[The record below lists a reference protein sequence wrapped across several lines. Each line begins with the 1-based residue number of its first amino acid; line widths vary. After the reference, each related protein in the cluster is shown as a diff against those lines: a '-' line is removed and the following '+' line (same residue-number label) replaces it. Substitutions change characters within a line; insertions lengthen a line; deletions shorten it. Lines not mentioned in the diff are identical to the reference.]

1 MLAEFLREPRIAY
14 FTMEVALRDE
24 VPTYAGGLGILAGDT
39 VRSAA
44 DLDVPLVAV
53 SLVSRAGYFRQ
64 EIDVRGRQVE
74 RDDSWDPRQFARPS
88 QAKIALRIEGR
99 EVWVRSW
106 LYVVEGLRGHRI
118 PVLLLDT
125 DLEEN
130 REDDRRITH
139 SSVRRRRGESPE
151 AGDGARYRRRP
162 HAARAGLRDP
172 PVSSE
177 RRALGAA
184 GPGAAA
190 MVRALD
196 TGSGLRAPRTTSR
209 ACRQLCNFTTH
220 TPVDAG
226 HDQFPYDL
234 VSASW
239 AISST
244 LDELKSLAG
253 EQRLN
258 MTRLALN
265 LSEYVNGV
273 STRHAEVSRNPFRA
287 FRIHAVVNGVH
298 AGTWTSPD
306 FVRLYDESLPA
317 WRHEP
322 ELLGR
327 IVDRIPDEALW
338 DAHAS
343 AKRVLIDRV
352 KALTGIELKLEV
364 PILAFARRM
373 TAYKRP
379 DLLFSDLERLKRIA
393 RASPFQVVIA
403 GKAHPNDE
411 PGKQLIETLIRHG
424 RELAGVIPIAFLPN
438 YGMRIALELVSGA
451 DVWLNTPLRPLEA
464 SGTSGMK
471 AAFNGV
477 PSLSILDGWWIEGCI
492 EGRNGLGDRRRL
504 VVRRGWGCGVVV
516 RQARDHGPAA
526 VSLRCPCVGAGDER
540 RDRQERCLLQQ
551 PPDDAAL
558 RDRSVYPM
566 IRAAAAPCPLPS
578 SARHLTTAGPG
589 SMGPVRSLEPAIS
602 NRMGQGRCNSSR
614 ARRMLATIADH
625 TDLSSCAQLMRAQS
639 IPPASMLRTSA

>member
-1 MLAEFLREPRIAY
+1 VLAEFLHEPRIAY

-64 EIDVRGRQVE
+64 EIDARGRQIE
-74 RDDSWDPRQFARPS
+74 RDDSWDPGQLARPS
-88 QAKIALRIEGR
+88 QAKIALHIEGR

-139 SSVRRRRGESPE
+139 HLYGDDEANRLKQEMVLGIGGVRML
-151 AGDGARYRRRP
+151 
-162 HAARAGLRDP
+162 H
-172 PVSSE
+172 
-177 RRALGAA
+177 ALGFEIRQYHLNEGHSALLA
-184 GPGAAA
+184 LELLRWF
-190 MVRALD
+190 VRSPQEV
-196 TGSGLRAPRTTSR
+196 GSGFAYDIPRV
-209 ACRQLCNFTTH
+209 RQLCNFTTH
-220 TPVDAG
+220 TPVEAG

-234 VSASW
+234 VERVMGDLVDLA
-239 AISST
+239 
-244 LDELKSLAG
+244 ELKALAG
-253 EQRLN
+253 DQRLN

-273 STRHAEVSRNPFRA
+273 SARHAEVSQNSFPG

-306 FVRLYDESLPA
+306 FVRLYDKRLPA

-322 ELLGR
+322 ELLSR
-327 IVDRIPDEALW
+327 IVDQIPDEALW
-338 DAHAS
+338 DAHVS
-343 AKRVLIDRV
+343 AKRTLIERV

-393 RASPFQVVIA
+393 HGSPFQVVMA
-403 GKAHPNDE
+403 GKAHPHDGS
-411 PGKQLIETLIRHG
+411 GKQLIETLTRHC
-424 RELAGVIPIAFLPN
+424 RELADVIPIAFLPN
-438 YGMRIALELVSGA
+438 YGMRLALELVAGA
-451 DVWLNTPLRPLEA
+451 DVWLNTPLRPFEA

-477 PSLSILDGWWIEGCI
+477 PSLSILDGWWIEGCM
-492 EGRNGLGDRRRL
+492 EG
-504 VVRRGWGCGVVV
+504 VTGWAIGN
-516 RQARDHGPAA
+516 D
-526 VSLRCPCVGAGDER
+526 S
-540 RDRQERCLLQQ
+540 
-551 PPDDAAL
+551 
-558 RDRSVYPM
+558 
-566 IRAAAAPCPLPS
+566 S
-578 SARHLTTAGPG
+578 SAEDGDAGSLYDKLETTILPLYRSGVHAWA
-589 SMGPVRSLEPAIS
+589 PVMRGAIGKNAAYFNS
-602 NRMGQGRCNSSR
+602 HRMM
-614 ARRMLATIADH
+614 RRYAIEAYI
-625 TDLSSCAQLMRAQS
+625 R
-639 IPPASMLRTSA
+639 